1 MRLHF
6 HFVLLLVGLFSGL
19 AEAQS
24 SSKSF
29 GITGVVQDT
38 SGAVIAGAYVA
49 LERPDGSDLIHT
61 ATSGTGEFQFKDLPP
76 GSYLIES
83 GSRASRR
90 LKLTPGRM

>member
-1 MRLHF
+1 MRQYF
-6 HFVLLLVGLFSGL
+6 HLVLLLAGLFAGL

-24 SSKSF
+24 SSKSL
-29 GITGVVQDT
+29 GITGVVQDP
-38 SGAVIAGAYVA
+38 SGAVVADADVA
-49 LERPDGSDLIHT
+49 LERPDGSELIHT